1 MANWCQRLSASHWPA
16 YRGTMPFTISTLQ
29 DHPYFAGIIADRC
42 WHAWWQ
48 DSDYSLGEYRGW
60 LDECLEGREIPA
72 CFVAHH
78 GETYLGSTCL
88 IANDLEARPHYTPWI
103 AALWVEE
110 SHRRGGIATAL
121 MNRAA
126 TTAAALGF
134 SKAYLCAVPEK
145 TAFYVKRGLVVLE
158 EDVEGLTVFVAGV

>member
-1 MANWCQRLSASHWPA
+1 MAPP
-16 YRGTMPFTISTLQ
+16 MPFTINPLGQCPQFS
-29 DHPYFAGIIADRC
+29 GIIADRC

-78 GETYLGSTCL
+78 GETYLGSACL
-88 IANDLEARPHYTPWI
+88 IANDLEARPQYTPWI

-110 SHRRGGIATAL
+110 SHRRQGIATAL
-121 MNRAA
+121 MGRAA
-126 TTAAALGF
+126 TSAAALGF
-134 SKAYLCAVPEK
+134 SKAHLCAVPEK
-145 TAFYVKRGLVVLE
+145 TAFYVKRGFTVLE
-158 EDVEGLTVFVAGV
+158 DDVEGLTVFVVNV